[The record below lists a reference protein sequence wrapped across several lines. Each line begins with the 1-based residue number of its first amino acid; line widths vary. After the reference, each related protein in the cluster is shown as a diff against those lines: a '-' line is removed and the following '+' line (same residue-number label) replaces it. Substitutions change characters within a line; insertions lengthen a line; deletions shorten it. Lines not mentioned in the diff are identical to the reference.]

1 MGAINYKS
9 GNQITLGMNAIDEDE
24 EYISISLFNI
34 CSDILEEYEP
44 TGYFCSC
51 LYTSI
56 EFGYYYGFSISLD
69 FENIKYFDEYGQKME
84 HLEDAKELEK
94 IFLRCIEAGLF
105 VTFPGWVDV
114 FLNYDESI
122 KYAKQVFSKLR
133 GKIRKIPCYRTLE
146 RKGLIC

>member
-1 MGAINYKS
+1 MGTINYIA
-9 GNQITLGMNAIDEDE
+9 GNQITLGMNAIDEDN
-24 EYISISLFNI
+24 EYISVDLFDI

-44 TGYFCSC
+44 SGYFDSW

-56 EFGYYYGFSISLD
+56 KFGYYDGFSIALD
-69 FENIKYFDEYGQKME
+69 FEDFRYFDEYGQKME
-84 HLEDAKELEK
+84 HLEDVKALEK

-105 VTFPGWVDV
+105 VVFPGWVNT

-122 KYAKQVFSKLR
+122 KYTKKAFSKLR
-133 GKIRKIPCYRTLE
+133 GQIRKIPCRRTLE